1 MPAVLEQSAYNTTG
15 KEQSRRCV
23 ALFSK
28 PTKPGSLLYV
38 AIAAAGTLPSD
49 LKVQA
54 GLILGTTTLTK
65 IGERGQRDIQS
76 VTYYTQ
82 NAPSTLW
89 VAVTSLD
96 ADKSI
101 QIRALEYSGVAQ
113 ANALDRVNIESSDSD
128 SPHTGNSGTTAQ
140 ADELVIASVINQY
153 ASTTQYGWSGGL
165 VRLYDTTSPQKYH
178 GDSDSDWERSRL
190 SVHHAIVNKTG
201 SWNLQGD
208 LSTDRRWQAYITTF
222 RGGTTGPARFTSTQ
236 QGPMLQTNGT
246 GSLTVFGPLQ
256 SVVVGNA
263 YPMLVTGSAV
273 ARVGPFNY
281 QYRLGGWAGLLL
293 GDDTPYRVESHEG
306 LEGWEIRTSDDELP
320 RGDGSLRGVDLQS
333 SRQIMIKLK
342 VGGDQ
347 ADVEEQMDTLYRSL
361 VPQRDEDWELIWR
374 HPGRPLRMIRCRPI
388 TLTRELSW
396 RETLINH
403 QSFALLAADPRHY
416 SASPRQLIVPV
427 TPAGATDPILAS
439 MINEGNGRV
448 YPVIRILGPPTGDPV
463 TRIELINQTTDQAFV
478 VQAILPANS
487 TLVGDMEAR
496 ATGAPRSVITIDGQ
510 SKYGAWAQPR
520 QTFSFNPGE
529 NRIYLN
535 TVPAG
540 APVTCLIEYRDT
552 WSG

>member
-1 MPAVLEQSAYNTTG
+1 MPAVLEQVAYNTIG
-15 KEQSRRCV
+15 KEQGRTCV
-23 ALFSK
+23 ALFSR
-28 PTKPGSLLYV
+28 PTKPGSLIWV
-38 AIAAAGTLPSD
+38 VVAAAGTLPSRI
-49 LKVQA
+49 A
-54 GLILGTTTLTK
+54 FSSGYTK

-76 VTYYTQ
+76 VVYFRQ

-89 VAVTSLD
+89 VSATSLD

-128 SPHTGNSGTTAQ
+128 SPHTGSTGTTAQ
-140 ADELVIASVINQY
+140 ADELVIATVINQY

-165 VRLYDTTSPQKYH
+165 VRLYDTTSPQKYG

-201 SWNLQGD
+201 SWELEGD
-208 LSTDRRWQAYITTF
+208 LSTERRWQAYITTF

-236 QGPMLQTNGT
+236 QGPMLQTGGT

-256 SVVVGNA
+256 STVTGLGV
-263 YPMLVTGSAV
+263 PMLRTGSAV
-273 ARVGPFNY
+273 ARVGPFVY
-281 QYRLGGWAGLLL
+281 QYRLGGWNGLLL
-293 GDDTPYRVESHEG
+293 GDDTPYRVESTEG

-320 RGDGSLRGVDLQS
+320 RGDGALRGVDLQA
-333 SRQIMIKLK
+333 SRQVLFKLK
-342 VGGDQ
+342 VGGTQDE
-347 ADVEEQMDTLYRSL
+347 VEELMDNLYRAL
-361 VPQRDEDWELIWR
+361 VPQRNEDWDLIWR

-388 TLTRELSW
+388 NLSRELSW

-416 SASPRQLIVPV
+416 SASPRQLIVPN
-427 TPAGATDPILAS
+427 TPAGASQPIFAS
-439 MINEGNGRV
+439 MINEGNGWV
-448 YPVIRILGPPTGDPV
+448 YPVIRIAGPATGDPV
-463 TRIELINQTTDQAFV
+463 SRIELINQTSDQAFV
-478 VQAILPANS
+478 VQAILPANA

-496 ATGAPRSVITIDGQ
+496 ATGAPRSVVTIDGQ
-510 SKYGAWAQPR
+510 SKYGAWQQPR
-520 QTFSFNPGE
+520 QTFSLGPGE
-529 NRIYLN
+529 NRLYLN